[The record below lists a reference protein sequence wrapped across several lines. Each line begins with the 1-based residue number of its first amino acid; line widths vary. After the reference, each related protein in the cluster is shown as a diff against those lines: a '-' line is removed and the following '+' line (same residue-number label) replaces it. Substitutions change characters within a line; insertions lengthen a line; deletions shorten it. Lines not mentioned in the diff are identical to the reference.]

1 MPVTDGSGYRVDL
14 PAKRPALWIL
24 GGMRA
29 LHALPFLIPV
39 ASVVAGQA
47 AGGSVFAFT
56 DSQGIVHYSN
66 VPADSRFELL
76 LAAPREGG
84 ELHGAPSL
92 QRSAAYSHIIDGAA
106 VANRLEPALIT
117 AVILAES
124 GGDPQAVSK
133 RGARGLMQLM
143 PATARKYG
151 VSNVFDPEQN
161 IRGGSQYLHDLAERY
176 RNDLDLM
183 LAAYNAGPEAVDRQ
197 NGRIPP
203 FKETLEYVPRVLQI
217 YHRLLDLTHAR

>member
-1 MPVTDGSGYRVDL
+1 
-14 PAKRPALWIL
+14 
-24 GGMRA
+24 MRA

-39 ASVVAGQA
+39 ASLAAGQV

-66 VPADSRFELL
+66 VPADTRFELV
-76 LAAPREGG
+76 LAAPREGQG
-84 ELHGAPSL
+84 LSQVPSL

-106 VANRLEPALIT
+106 LANRLEPALVT

-124 GGDPQAVSK
+124 GGDPRAVSK

-143 PATARKYG
+143 PATARQYG
-151 VSNVFDPEQN
+151 VNNVFDPEQN
-161 IRGGSQYLHDLAERY
+161 IRAGTRYLHDLAERY
-176 RNDLDLM
+176 QNDVELM

-197 NGRIPP
+197 GGRIPP
-203 FKETLEYVPRVLQI
+203 FRETLEYVPRVLQI
-217 YHRLLDLTHAR
+217 YHRLLDLTRER